1 MKIPSPIPKRRSR
14 IVIIPL
20 IDIMFFLLASF
31 MMVSLQMSQTQ
42 NIKVNLPSATQ
53 AQQDYRPDM
62 VNIAVDKSGAV
73 WLEKRQIS
81 LAELGLGPEQPLPRR
96 PRSAGLYQRRPRHAA
111 RRHGEGVSNRPRGRH
126 PEGGVHDRQPAKPG
140 DAMKIRT
147 PIPEKKSRLEIIP
160 LIDIMFFLLAS
171 FMMVTL
177 QMQIVRT
184 LKANLP
190 TATLATSAKKPDI
203 VNLTVNPDG
212 QVSVDDKPIAFPELF
227 TLLTNRYSLN
237 TNLPV
242 YITGAPDATHGSVMF
257 VLDLVKRAGI
267 QHVAIAVK
275 AAPDHPTP

>member
-31 MMVSLQMSQTQ
+31 MMV
-42 NIKVNLPSATQ
+42 
-53 AQQDYRPDM
+53 
-62 VNIAVDKSGAV
+62 
-73 WLEKRQIS
+73 
-81 LAELGLGPEQPLPRR
+81 
-96 PRSAGLYQRRPRHAA
+96 
-111 RRHGEGVSNRPRGRH
+111 
-126 PEGGVHDRQPAKPG
+126 
-140 DAMKIRT
+140 
-147 PIPEKKSRLEIIP
+147 
-160 LIDIMFFLLAS
+160 
-171 FMMVTL
+171 TL

-184 LKANLP
+184 LKSNLP
-190 TATLATSAKKPDI
+190 TATLATPTKKPDL

-212 QVSVDDKPIAFPELF
+212 QVSADDKPIAFPELF

-267 QHVAIAVK
+267 QHVAIAVQ
-275 AAPDHPTP
+275 AAPNHPTP